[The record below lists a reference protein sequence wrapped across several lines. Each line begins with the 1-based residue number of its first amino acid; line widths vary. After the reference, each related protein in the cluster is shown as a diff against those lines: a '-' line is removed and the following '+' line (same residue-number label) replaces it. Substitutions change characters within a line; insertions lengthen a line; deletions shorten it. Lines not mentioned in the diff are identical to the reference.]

1 MSILIRRKRLHE
13 QQLPRS
19 YLDDLLRK
27 ILSFL
32 ILSMMGDLFL
42 ISNAF
47 SVGNG
52 NRNGGEG
59 RMSLGIFDRIRK
71 DYLALTRRVTVRH
84 ILLSNED
91 VAIALKRKIRDQC
104 NSIIIHEKHNH
115 IDNRNPADGADNND
129 SHDRSTSSTSPPW
142 IVDIFESAA
151 KKYSLDESTKDKGGL
166 LGVLV
171 PQGFYTRKSSVV
183 DRACFETSSLGQI
196 VGPIEDTTSGGTCYH
211 LLLITERTNCPK
223 LDGMNTKLIRTDDD
237 DIYGTLVPS
246 SSTTT
251 TTSSSP
257 FQSSLAG
264 AEETGNITPQFIVG
278 QITLWLGIFIAGGI
292 LSELLATK

>member
-27 ILSFL
+27 ILLFL

-42 ISNAF
+42 FSNAF

-104 NSIIIHEKHNH
+104 NTIITNEKQNH

-129 SHDRSTSSTSPPW
+129 SHDRPTTLTSPPW

-223 LDGMNTKLIRTDDD
+223 LDGINTKLIRTGDD

-246 SSTTT
+246 SSST
-251 TTSSSP
+251 TTSTSP